1 MSQMQK
7 ELNPNLFADFGGQ
20 GAGGTNNGR
29 VVEPVQ
35 SSSARVLEDKIAET
49 RTQVYQIAEQMNR
62 MVLQINEYIKSSEK
76 KFETLNAAIQQLEAN
91 DHALNKE
98 AAQKISQIHMRMG
111 DQKTTE
117 HKVVEMMDRHNSVLK
132 VFETRLAHLQ
142 KLLAEKDAQLVTAQA
157 ALNETRMDLARLKR
171 L

>member
-7 ELNPNLFADFGGQ
+7 ELNPNLFADFGGS
-20 GAGGTNNGR
+20 GTNQGR
-29 VVEPVQ
+29 VVEQGSV
-35 SSSARVLEDKIAET
+35 SHTRVLEDKIAET

-62 MVLQINEYIKSSEK
+62 MVVQINEYIKGSEK
-76 KFETLNAAIQQLEAN
+76 KFEALNGAIQQLEAN

-98 AAQKISQIHMRMG
+98 AAQKISQIHMRIG
-111 DQKTTE
+111 EQKTTE

-157 ALNETRMDLARLKR
+157 ALNETRMELTRLKR
-171 L
+171 M